1 MADYILTVEDD
12 EGIRQLIETLLSR
25 EGYQVVGAPDG
36 QTALTLVTQHPP
48 ALILLDMQLPRMNGH
63 EFLTQLHAQTKHPIP
78 IVIVTVD
85 HLILA
90 SQDVKV
96 AAGVLIKPFTVDE
109 LLEAVRKCLLSA

>member
-25 EGYQVVGAPDG
+25 EDYQVVGAADG

-63 EFLTQLHAQTKHPIP
+63 EFLTRLRAQTKQPIP

-85 HLILA
+85 HLILS
-90 SQDVKV
+90 SQDAKL
-96 AAGVLIKPFTVDE
+96 ATDVLIKPFTVDE
-109 LLEAVRKCLLSA
+109 LLAAVRKCLRST